1 MTATRRWPV
10 VLPDDARA
18 RRESGLSL
26 IELLVALTVFALLSG
41 GLVLLVESG
50 LGLARNNRNRSIAAN
65 LASQEMDAVR
75 QAKFTTLPLGLVT
88 TTVPVNSVAYVVN
101 RNSEWVNNNSA
112 AGACDSSGTVPKV
125 LRVSVDVSWPDM
137 RGVPPA
143 RSSTVITPPVGSYDP
158 NTGHIAVKVRNGDAA
173 PLGGVPVR
181 VVGPGVDRTVAS
193 TDALA
198 ASPGCAFFAFL
209 PAGSYTVSLGLA
221 GYVDRQG
228 TATPTQ
234 TVGRGGRARPAPWR
248 STTTWPLRCSS
259 RSRRRT
265 AARPLNGVPITLG
278 QHRVPARRAR
288 RRSPGAGL
296 APHDHEPVPVPRRLR
311 GLGRRLRRRGSRGQE
326 RERHAV
332 LARGAARAG
341 AGLRARAHDH

>member
-1 MTATRRWPV
+1 MTATRRWTSSGPE
-10 VLPDDARA
+10 DAKSRS
-18 RRESGLSL
+18 ESGLSL
-26 IELLVALTVFALLSG
+26 IELLVALTVFALLAG

-75 QAKFTTLPLGLVT
+75 QAKFTTLPIGLTT
-88 TTVPVNSVAYVVN
+88 TTVPVASVPYVVN

-112 AGACDSSGTVPKV
+112 SGACDSSGTTPKV

-181 VVGPGVDRTVAS
+181 VVGPGVDKTVAS

-209 PAGSYTVSLGLA
+209 PAGSYTVSLGLS

-228 TATPTQ
+228 TATPAQ
-234 TVGRGGRARPAPWR
+234 TAGVVVGATSSVAFDYDRAALVAAHDLVIRGRDAGELRADH
-248 STTTWPLRCSS
+248 
-259 RSRRRT
+259 
-265 AARPLNGVPITLG
+265 LG
-278 QHRVPARRAR
+278 QHRLPAVRDEAR
-288 RRSPGAGL
+288 SRDRSG
-296 APHDHEPVPVPRRLR
+296 PHDRQPVPVPRRLR
-311 GLGRRLRRRGSRGQE
+311 GVGG
-326 RERHAV
+326 
-332 LARGAARAG
+332 
-341 AGLRARAHDH
+341 